1 MNNLDKLN
9 QQLKQIQ
16 QEYKQNKKNFNT
28 EASLNNNNNNN
39 NNQPLKQLIEKNI
52 KESNAHNDR
61 LNSFFTDSSV
71 CVNKN
76 NKDYYQNG
84 NVKTTG
90 GENTRQHYYQESN
103 NLLNKGGFNSASM
116 TDDSRNYE
124 GNVNHSINQR
134 RFDNPSNQQQFNR
147 ISPFIDN
154 KNDKQYNSDISN
166 QRLGEY
172 TPMGRSVAIP
182 VDIEYQINES
192 FMNSRRSSDKKYNS
206 DITNERLSQLSPL
219 AKSSAIPISNKQSN
233 LPTHLNCEN
242 TFNQTALNT
251 NYRQKSTTSKF
262 NKNQFDDVN
271 THCVNAYVN
280 NLPKGTRMN

>member
-9 QQLKQIQ
+9 QQLRQIE
-16 QEYKQNKKNFNT
+16 QEYKQNKKMFNMET
-28 EASLNNNNNNN
+28 VINNSNNSNN
-39 NNQPLKQLIEKNI
+39 NNQSLKEQMERNI
-52 KESNAHNDR
+52 RETNAHNDK

-76 NKDYYQNG
+76 NKDYYQQG
-84 NVKTTG
+84 SIKTIG
-90 GENTRQHYYQESN
+90 GENTRQQYYQETN
-103 NLLNKGGFNSASM
+103 NVLGHQEESKNS
-116 TDDSRNYE
+116 
-124 GNVNHSINQR
+124 NVNQSINER
-134 RFDNPSNQQQFNR
+134 RFDNPSNRQHVNR
-147 ISPFIDN
+147 ISPFMDN
-154 KNDKQYNSDISN
+154 NNNKKYNNDISN
-166 QRLGEY
+166 QRLNEY

-192 FMNSRRSSDKKYNS
+192 FMNSRKANHKKYNS

-219 AKSSAIPISNKQSN
+219 AKSSAIPIPNNQSN

-251 NYRQKSTTSKF
+251 NYKQKAETSKF

-280 NLPKGTRMN
+280 NLPKGTRLI